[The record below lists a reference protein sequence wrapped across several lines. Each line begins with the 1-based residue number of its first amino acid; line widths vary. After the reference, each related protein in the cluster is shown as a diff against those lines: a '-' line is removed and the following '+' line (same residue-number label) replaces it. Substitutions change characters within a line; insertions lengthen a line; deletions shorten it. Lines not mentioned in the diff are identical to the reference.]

1 MITYIS
7 REQLEAHP
15 DNPRKDLGDLS
26 ELVASISRQ
35 GLLQNLTVVPHPE
48 KSGMYRIVIGHRR
61 FAAAGLAGMK
71 EMPCTIDEHMGYA
84 EQLAVMMSENIQRS
98 DLTATEKV
106 GGVQMM
112 MDLGIDAAEIAEKTG
127 ISSSTVYRY
136 AKLARLNRK
145 EMAKAEQRGAT
156 LMQFAEINEFENA
169 ESRKKLLEAVGTAE
183 YSSELYRARN
193 QRAKEKWLPLIAREL
208 RKHGAT
214 EITGED
220 WKAHKWLEYIRYDGD
235 HAKQIARLIK
245 KNKQYVYLAR
255 DYDLAVYE
263 VREIDPDADKKAEAE
278 RIRRERI
285 SEKQKAEEE
294 LARMFRAKRDD
305 FIRNFDPAGK
315 TEDVLRFTVWLL
327 TRSRYLYS
335 IMVNGIFDTELVS
348 HKDEKEPNY
357 TGSLQISAEQLYD
370 LPPRTLWRALVIAAY
385 ERIGNNG
392 MRLMD
397 RYTGKYKPNEELY
410 DLYDHLKNM
419 GYEESVEEMDWLDGN
434 HKVFQS
440 EIDGHAEENIS

>member
-7 REQLEAHP
+7 REKLEAHP

-48 KSGMYRIVIGHRR
+48 KPGMYRIVIGHRR

-71 EMPCTIDEHMGYA
+71 ELPCTIDEHMGHA

-98 DLTATEKV
+98 DLTVSEKV

-112 MDLGIDAAEIAEKTG
+112 MDLGIDAAAIAEKTG

-156 LMQFAEINEFENA
+156 LMQFAEINEFEDAN
-169 ESRKKLLEAVGTAE
+169 SRQKLLGAVGTAG
-183 YSSELYRARN
+183 YSDELYRAR
-193 QRAKEKWLPLIAREL
+193 RERDKAKWLPDIVRTF
-208 RKHGAT
+208 RKFGVQ
-214 EITGED
+214 EVSGKD
-220 WKAHKWLEYIRYDGD
+220 WQKHKWLEDINYNDG
-235 HAKQIARLIK
+235 AAGQAERICKGK
-245 KNKQYVYLAR
+245 KKELAYVIR
-255 DYDLAVYE
+255 DYDVAVYE
-263 VREIDPDADKKAEAE
+263 VREVDPDADMKAEAE

-285 SEKQKAEEE
+285 NEMQQAELE

-305 FIRNFDPAGK
+305 FIRNFDPAGQID
-315 TEDVLRFTVWLL
+315 DVARFATWVL
-327 TRSRYLYS
+327 TRSRYLNS
-335 IMVNGIFDTELVS
+335 IMINGIFDTELVS
-348 HKDEKEPNY
+348 HKEEREPNY
-357 TGSLQISAEQLYD
+357 TGSLNISAEELND
-370 LPPRTLWRALVIAAY
+370 LPMRTILRALVIGAY
-385 ERIGNNG
+385 ERISNDG

-397 RYTGKYKPNEELY
+397 RYTGKYKRDEDLF
-410 DLYDHLKNM
+410 DLYDHLDNM
-419 GYEESVEEMDWLDGN
+419 GYEQSDEEMDWLDGS
-434 HKVFQS
+434 HKVFAF
-440 EIDGHAEENIS
+440 ED